1 MRALHALAHLEPLF
15 KVFFTFVCKKLTGK
29 ITDKYIE
36 NPEKPLEKS
45 KHRYVPKMFKC
56 NPSLCSFSLQLIF
69 FSEKPF
75 YGNYWTLDCHIYKH
89 CNFSHVCLL

>member
-36 NPEKPLEKS
+36 NPEQSSGE
-45 KHRYVPKMFKC
+45 
-56 NPSLCSFSLQLIF
+56 I
-69 FSEKPF
+69 
-75 YGNYWTLDCHIYKH
+75 
-89 CNFSHVCLL
+89 